1 MNHLQPA
8 ARTPPPSPVPPPVP
22 HNHDGPPVD
31 LHDGG
36 NVCQK
41 LWTVRSCVSLDIRTV
56 RHRITE
62 DISDTVVSR
71 FDTSLSDEIDE
82 YTLCLNLEPN
92 GNPQIRHRHWLN
104 ITFDFQ
110 RGTVTD
116 NTSGINVL
124 FFHFIFK
131 TSKLS
136 QLLLVLEMLTVT
148 VLSRPLTEPLF
159 TPRCNVSFVFT
170 LIREVNLSLPF
181 SQLLHHPKLVDIF

>member
-1 MNHLQPA
+1 MNHLPPA
-8 ARTPPPSPVPPPVP
+8 ARSPPPSPVPPVP
-22 HNHDGPPVD
+22 HNHGPPVD
-31 LHDGG
+31 DLHNG

-41 LWTVRSCVSLDIRTV
+41 LWTVRSCVSLDLLTV

-148 VLSRPLTEPLF
+148 VLLRLLTEPLF
-159 TPRCNVSFVFT
+159 
-170 LIREVNLSLPF
+170 I
-181 SQLLHHPKLVDIF
+181 LH

>member
-82 YTLCLNLEPN
+82 YTLCLNLEPDE
-92 GNPQIRHRHWLN
+92 NPQVGHRHWLN
-104 ITFDFQ
+104 IVFDFQ

-116 NTSGINVL
+116 ITSGINVL
-124 FFHFIFK
+124 FFPFYFQHVQVVSTFACVRNVDRNGVVQTFDRI
-131 TSKLS
+131 TIHP
-136 QLLLVLEMLTVT
+136 
-148 VLSRPLTEPLF
+148 PL
-159 TPRCNVSFVFT
+159 N
-170 LIREVNLSLPF
+170 
-181 SQLLHHPKLVDIF
+181 